1 MIKFK
6 LVDHDKTAYNSIT
19 ALTMMSKEH
28 LLVFQSISNP
38 TEFVR
43 SFKFD
48 DVVVMTGKVT
58 GVESY
63 SRSDVIMNFS
73 GKAMMRDWMFL
84 KNFKNTRWKLCG
96 IIDIPVDISQ
106 KEWWKFEYDDEI
118 LYGIPITAVNCS
130 SVYVRNPITGFND
143 WINSNQLIAKVEFDP
158 IKFSKNPSTAD
169 SVDTCPCRC
178 KCRCKQVL

>member
-1 MIKFK
+1 MTRFK
-6 LVDHDKTAYNSIT
+6 LIEHDKTAYNSIT
-19 ALTMMSKEH
+19 ALTMMSKEQ
-28 LLVFQSISNP
+28 LVFQSISDP

-63 SRSDVIMNFS
+63 SHSDVIMNFS
-73 GKAMMRDWMFL
+73 GKAMMRDWLFL

-96 IIDIPVDISQ
+96 IIVIPDDISQ
-106 KEWWKFEYDDEI
+106 SDWWKFEYKDEI
-118 LYGIPITAVNCS
+118 LYGIPITSINCG
-130 SVYVRNPITGFND
+130 SVCIRNPITGFNE
-143 WINSNQLIAKVEFDP
+143 WIERNQLIAREKFDP
-158 IKFSKNPSTAD
+158 IKFSKKPSTAD
-169 SVDTCPCRC
+169 SVDTCPCSC